1 MLASN
6 VRDDILAFFD
16 LDERWPELA
25 DIVVWVEEKLDKSIT
40 EEVAKVVL
48 EAAKRRPRY

>member
-25 DIVVWVEEKLDKSIT
+25 DIVVWVEERFDKSIT
-40 EEVAKVVL
+40 EE
-48 EAAKRRPRY
+48 AAKAMLDVARSRAS